1 MLSQEAVVAE
11 EFATLVIIFLVHKS
25 RVALGTAE
33 ALVVPV
39 LLSFKQQ
46 VLHMDW
52 HITSSAVLRHRL
64 CLNILAPASSESDKG

>member
-25 RVALGTAE
+25 RVTLGTAE

-39 LLSFKQQ
+39 LLSIKHQI
-46 VLHMDW
+46 LHMDW
-52 HITSSAVLRHRL
+52 QLTSSAVFRHRL
-64 CLNILAPASSESDKG
+64 CLNIFTPASNESDKG